1 MDSSSSSSSI
11 HDKREDVGTDHSMKR
26 GEVYVLP
33 NFVEAR
39 EDSPPAIFR
48 ADENKKLVEDCVDIL
63 SGCAPPLEKRMR
75 SLEVSPLKYRKPLNS
90 VLFND
95 RMHTLTHI
103 PHTEKKMWPQ
113 KECRG
118 CRNNGVR
125 KDTRYFCK
133 DCPMKPALCRDCFNS
148 THM

>member
-1 MDSSSSSSSI
+1 MLSSSSSSI
-11 HDKREDVGTDHSMKR
+11 HDKREDVGTEHFMKR
-26 GEVYVLP
+26 GDVYVLP

-75 SLEVSPLKYRKPLNS
+75 TLDDATGSI
-90 VLFND
+90 
-95 RMHTLTHI
+95 HTPSKFPATG
-103 PHTEKKMWPQ
+103 KKRCSQ
-113 KECRG
+113 RECRG
-118 CRNNGVR
+118 CRKQGIR
-125 KDTRYFCK
+125 RDTRYFCK
-133 DCPMKPALCRDCFNS
+133 DCPMKPAFCKSCFNS